1 MTRQSNEANM
11 NAYISLLVL
20 SLSHSC
26 MVFQSSSCL
35 LSIFSD
41 SLISFLKH
49 ILIHSLRY
57 QHPAFNIQH
66 PLISHLWITMI
77 CYFAKNIHF
86 PIRLK
91 IFSIEHFTTC
101 TNLYPSWHIEA
112 STRNMLFVLTMLFGA
127 KPDSRVDDKMDLA
140 RESLSFL
147 DESEFGIPSRLANQL
162 GQSFREQL
170 T

>member
-1 MTRQSNEANM
+1 MKRIWM
-11 NAYISLLVL
+11 HIYR
-20 SLSHSC
+20 
-26 MVFQSSSCL
+26 CL
-35 LSIFSD
+35 CCLF
-41 SLISFLKH
+41 
-49 ILIHSLRY
+49 LIHAWFFNLLHVCFRFSRIPSLVFWNISWYIRFGISI

-66 PLISHLWITMI
+66 PPISHLWITMI

-91 IFSIEHFTTC
+91 IFSIEHFPAC